1 MPVHSLASLFGDISI
16 DTLIVGAL
24 TFAAILGVR
33 TWLSG
38 RKCTWERDWAGKMI
52 LVVAPPTPTIIT
64 LLDHLL
70 QLPSPPQV
78 LFLPPV
84 PSPLPPDLLTV
95 LHTIRL
101 GVSKNPAAQLHCEPL
116 PMTVEAV
123 RDFTKKWGSAPAQ
136 MVGEAGRRIDAVVL
150 GQGWEVGVNVERIME
165 AEAEIP
171 IQSQGQGQV
180 DGKHRQKKDQEHSTK
195 WNTHQFQFHLLT
207 ALLPSLLRAPAERD
221 IRIVNLISPTWSA
234 ALPSLEG
241 KNTRTDLVNLTG
253 RRSINTLLL
262 MKQFQLVLDTLEAVA
277 RGKVKPVPV
286 PVPAGP
292 VDHSLSDAGPQS
304 AGKSQQGNRG
314 GSTEDAKV
322 KKRDKNVK
330 SNVLAIS
337 VIMGWARQEVIKG
350 SLISSVMSQFLWIL
364 FYPLILVFTPSSKSI
379 IQSIL
384 FALSA
389 PVRRGDIDDTP
400 KVGSSSSGAG
410 HKNALDLDLEQRRS
424 GVAGGDVVRDCA
436 VVDLPPVLSDP
447 ALAKAVYDQLEK
459 EVEQGVKASQ
469 EKKKESEGKA
479 Q

>member
-1 MPVHSLASLFGDISI
+1 MPVHSLATLFGDVSV
-16 DTLIVGAL
+16 DTLVVGAL
-24 TFAAILGVR
+24 AFAAILGIR
-33 TWLSG
+33 TWLGG

-52 LVVAPPTPTIIT
+52 LVVAPPSPTIIT
-64 LLDHLL
+64 LIDQLL
-70 QLPSPPQV
+70 QLPSPPQI
-78 LFLPPV
+78 LFLPPI

-136 MVGEAGRRIDAVVL
+136 MVGEAGRRVDAIVL
-150 GQGWEVGVNVERIME
+150 GHGWEVELDPKILK
-165 AEAEIP
+165 
-171 IQSQGQGQV
+171 QV
-180 DGKHRQKKDQEHSTK
+180 RNESNSKSKSKE

-241 KNTRTDLVNLTG
+241 KNSRTDSVNLTG

-262 MKQFQLVLDTLEAVA
+262 MKHFQLVLDTLEAVA
-277 RGKVKPVPV
+277 QGKVKPVPASGKGKGTG
-286 PVPAGP
+286 PA
-292 VDHSLSDAGPQS
+292 
-304 AGKSQQGNRG
+304 
-314 GSTEDAKV
+314 EDATV

-330 SNVLAIS
+330 SNILAIS

-350 SLISSVMSQFLWIL
+350 SLVSSALSRLLWIIL
-364 FYPLILVFTPSSKSI
+364 YPLILVFTPSSRSI
-379 IQSIL
+379 VQSIL

-389 PVRRGDIDDTP
+389 PVRKGTIDDTP
-400 KVGSSSSGAG
+400 RVAQDPSVS
-410 HKNALDLDLEQRRS
+410 LDSIEQRRS

-459 EVEQGVKASQ
+459 EVEQGVKAAQ
-469 EKKKESEGKA
+469 EKKKATEGKA
-479 Q
+479 HQ

>member
-1 MPVHSLASLFGDISI
+1 MPVHSLATLFGDISV

-24 TFAAILGVR
+24 AFAAILGVR
-33 TWLSG
+33 TWLGG
-38 RKCTWERDWAGKMI
+38 RRCTWERDWAGKMI
-52 LVVAPPTPTIIT
+52 LIVAPPTPTIIT

-70 QLPSPPQV
+70 QLPSPPQI
-78 LFLPPV
+78 LFLPPI

-136 MVGEAGRRIDAVVL
+136 MVGEAGRRIDAIVL
-150 GQGWEVGVNVERIME
+150 GQGWEVELDPKIL
-165 AEAEIP
+165 
-171 IQSQGQGQV
+171 QQV
-180 DGKHRQKKDQEHSTK
+180 SVPVQVQDDTQKQEQKQQEDNRTG

-207 ALLPSLLRAPAERD
+207 AVLPSLLRAPAERD

-241 KNTRTDLVNLTG
+241 KDSRTDLVNITG

-262 MKQFQLVLDTLEAVA
+262 MKHFQLVLDTLEAVA
-277 RGKVKPVPV
+277 KGKVKPVPV
-286 PVPAGP
+286 PAVNPSTTEPQAD
-292 VDHSLSDAGPQS
+292 DHQ
-304 AGKSQQGNRG
+304 K
-314 GSTEDAKV
+314 GSKTSGTGTGTGTEDAKV

-350 SLISSVMSQFLWIL
+350 SLVTSAVSRLLWII

-389 PVRRGDIDDTP
+389 PVRQGVIDDTP
-400 KVGSSSSGAG
+400 KVANNGS
-410 HKNALDLDLEQRRS
+410 NVDVLEQRRS

-447 ALAKAVYDQLEK
+447 ALAKAIYDQLEK

-469 EKKKESEGKA
+469 DRKKETEGKA